1 MVLKPIDKPI
11 DKPIEESRPIVKIT
25 IIQALKKLWN
35 ATTELLAGKQD
46 TLVAGDNITINN
58 GIISASQPD
67 VSRFA
72 SKIEL
77 ANGLSS
83 LRGRI
88 SALEAAQLKMA
99 DISLTLDN
107 FGVGYITTSDNTILV
122 GYIQS
127 DTIFRE
133 EYDTVIG
140 CAINFITLALGDG
153 YLAEIPYTNQTDS
166 EALAELEYDLYQKW
180 GYIWL
185 YNAAYAR
192 TQNDD
197 NKITTIYNKIIPAS
211 LKTNYSYQD
220 YLDEIDALL
229 ADESMAQNIVH
240 SARLYFED
248 KSKSTAISYS
258 SNCETDIIDNSA
270 LDINGDT
277 YQLDG
282 YLAGNITSITNDSS
296 GYTALTAGNYILF
309 PLGEREVNINI
320 DTSAKYITVN
330 DSDVSKKAYRNSSL
344 DLHQIGSFNCFETLN
359 GELYFLSANDYS
371 EDSSSQIVQQLTD
384 ATKIYDR
391 RGKVNSNATLTGT
404 GNGMP
409 KFQSIQLQQ

>member
-1 MVLKPIDKPI
+1 MVLKPI

-35 ATTELLAGKQD
+35 ATTELLTGKQD

-58 GIISASQPD
+58 GIISALQPN
-67 VSRFA
+67 VSSFA
-72 SKIEL
+72 SKVEL
-77 ANGLSS
+77 ANGLRS
-83 LRGRI
+83 LRGKI

-122 GYIQS
+122 AYIQS
-127 DTIFRE
+127 DTMFRE

-140 CAINFITLALGDG
+140 CAINFIALALGDG

-166 EALAELEYDLYQKW
+166 EALAEMEYDLYQKW

-192 TQNDD
+192 TENDD
-197 NKITTIYNKIIPAS
+197 EKITTIYNKIIPAS

-220 YLDEIDALL
+220 FLDEIDALL

-282 YLAGNITSITNDSS
+282 CLAGNITSITNDSS
-296 GYTALTAGNYILF
+296 GYTALTADNYILF
-309 PLGEREVNINI
+309 PLGEREVNIDI
-320 DTSAKYITVN
+320 DISAKYITVN
-330 DSDVSKKAYRNSSL
+330 DSNVSKNAYRNSSL

-409 KFQSIQLQQ
+409 RFQSIQSQQ

>member
-11 DKPIEESRPIVKIT
+11 EENRPIVKIT

-35 ATTELLAGKQD
+35 AKTELLAGKQD
-46 TLVAGDNITINN
+46 TLVAGNNITINN
-58 GIISASQPD
+58 GIISALQPD
-67 VSRFA
+67 VSSFA
-72 SKIEL
+72 SKMDL
-77 ANGLSS
+77 ANGLRS

-99 DISLTLDN
+99 DISLRLDN

-122 GYIQS
+122 VYIKS

-140 CAINFITLALGDG
+140 CAINFIALALNDG

-166 EALAELEYDLYQKW
+166 EALAEMEYDLYQKW

-192 TQNDD
+192 TENNDE
-197 NKITTIYNKIIPAS
+197 KITTIYNKIIPAS

-220 YLDEIDALL
+220 FLDEIDALL

-258 SNCETDIIDNSA
+258 SNCETNIIDNSA

-309 PLGEREVNINI
+309 PLGEREVNIDI

-409 KFQSIQLQQ
+409 RFQSLQSQQ

>member
-1 MVLKPIDKPI
+1 MARPIDR
-11 DKPIEESRPIVKIT
+11 PIEENRPIVKIT

-46 TLVAGDNITINN
+46 TLVAGNNITINN

-67 VSRFA
+67 VSKLA
-72 SKIEL
+72 TKAEL
-77 ANGLSS
+77 GVKYDAVKKHLDI
-83 LRGRI
+83 LD
-88 SALEAAQLKMA
+88 AAKLKMA

-122 GYIQS
+122 GYIKS

-140 CAINFITLALGDG
+140 CAINFIALALVNG

-192 TQNDD
+192 TENNDE
-197 NKITTIYNKIIPAS
+197 KITTIYNKIIPAS

-220 YLDEIDALL
+220 FLDEIDALL

-240 SARLYFED
+240 SARLCFED

-282 YLAGNITSITNDSS
+282 YLAGIITSITNDSS
-296 GYTALTAGNYILF
+296 AYTALTAGNYILF

-409 KFQSIQLQQ
+409 RFQSLQSQQ